1 MKERTP
7 LVCVLVDAFRHDYLD
22 DERTPFL
29 ARVAASGRAAPL
41 PTILG
46 YSDAVRATI
55 FTGSYPDEHGYW
67 MEYRFSD
74 AGSDPFGPF
83 SSMGVLDA
91 LPGDFAGRGIKF
103 ALSATVMPTLA
114 RRRGYPSLSLR
125 NIPFGALRHF
135 DYTLKVPMTF
145 PHALSVP
152 TVFDRLTDAG
162 VGWEYLS
169 TPELS
174 DVSLLKQVGGLPLE
188 TAVVFVYL
196 HHLDMVSHLHGIG
209 GERFQRVL
217 QQTDRRV
224 EAIAAAIEERVG
236 RPELLVFSDHGMS
249 EPQTYVSLPGLR
261 RHPSF
266 GTGFWFALDAT
277 TVRLRYLD
285 ADSALVEELHRY
297 VEERMPGR
305 WLSEE
310 DRRAYRL
317 PLDMQPWGDDVFLT
331 DPGVVIFPNFHS
343 YVRPKAMHAY
353 DPADQ
358 DQDGIV
364 VATSGVSLPDAPRLV
379 DLAGAIE
386 RAAMLANH
394 TAEPA

>member
-1 MKERTP
+1 MTGSPP
-7 LVCVLVDAFRHDYLD
+7 LVCVLVDAFRHDYLH

-29 ARVAASGRAAPL
+29 SRVAASGRAAPL

-55 FTGSYPDEHGYW
+55 FTGAYPDEHGYW
-67 MEYRFSD
+67 MEYRFSNE
-74 AGSDPFGPF
+74 GSDPFRPF
-83 SSMGVLDA
+83 SSMRALDA
-91 LPGDFAGRGIKF
+91 VPSDLLGRCMRY
-103 ALSATVMPTLA
+103 ALSATIMPPLA
-114 RRRGYPSLSLR
+114 RRRGYPNLSLR

-135 DYTLKVPMTF
+135 DYTLKVPMTA

-152 TVFDRLTDAG
+152 TVFDRLTAADL
-162 VGWEYLS
+162 GWEYLS

-174 DVSLLKQVGGLPLE
+174 DATLLRRIGELSRE

-196 HHLDMVSHLHGIG
+196 HHIDMASHLHGIG
-209 GERFQRVL
+209 GERFHRAV

-224 EAIAAAIEERVG
+224 AAIASAVQERLG
-236 RPELLVFSDHGMS
+236 TPEFLVFSDHGMS
-249 EPQTYVSLPGLR
+249 ETRRYVSLPGLR

-266 GTGFWFALDAT
+266 GSRFCFALDAT

-285 ADSALVEELHRY
+285 PDQALIEELQRY
-297 VEERMPGR
+297 VEERLPGR
-305 WLSEE
+305 WLTEE

-353 DPADQ
+353 DPADRN
-358 DQDGIV
+358 QDGIV
-364 VATSGVSLPDAPRLV
+364 VASDGIDLPDVPRLV
-379 DLAGAIE
+379 DLVGAIE
-386 RAAMLANH
+386 RATMLARP
-394 TAEPA
+394 AEPA